1 MMLNGLS
8 RSSWESIPIGRSY
21 VFEKGNETG
30 RSAPNLEMNVVTKG
44 ALYVSQGLMRK
55 GSLSWQC

>member
-30 RSAPNLEMNVVTKG
+30 RSAPNLEMNVATKG
-44 ALYVSQGLMRK
+44 ALYVSQG
-55 GSLSWQC
+55 